1 MSRPR
6 ARLLALTAFTAASA
20 LAVAA
25 CGGTTSA
32 TNSASVSGGSGNA
45 VTIGIS
51 EPLTGQFAADGLA
64 SEQGYELWASD
75 VNANGGLL
83 GHQVKLTILN
93 DNSLPATAAKQY
105 ATLITQDKVNFVL
118 GPFSTLLTVQA
129 APVVA
134 RDGYAFPEGSGSGPS
149 VFALKDPTLFG
160 VSTPVVDQMVP
171 FAKWVA
177 ALPASQRPKSAAY
190 PMVSDPFADPPVQTA
205 ETILQNAGIKTVYTN
220 ASSPITATNLAPY
233 AKAVAALKPDMVVLG
248 SVDVPTVLAFIQTF
262 EQQAYTPKIF
272 IAASGPDQGLAFL
285 DHVGPANSNGIMVPD
300 GWSGSL
306 ANALSHVMVQDYIAK
321 FGGTA
326 SGINTDVA
334 ESYSAGEVL
343 ADAVAATGSL
353 DNSKIIAYLHSGV
366 TLQTVQ
372 GPAKFDGVGENIQ
385 SLTSSFIFQW
395 QNSQLVQVLP
405 AGAPGSAQILVTKPP
420 WNTSG

>member
-1 MSRPR
+1 
-6 ARLLALTAFTAASA
+6 
-20 LAVAA
+20 
-25 CGGTTSA
+25 
-32 TNSASVSGGSGNA
+32 
-45 VTIGIS
+45 
-51 EPLTGQFAADGLA
+51 
-64 SEQGYELWASD
+64 
-75 VNANGGLL
+75 
-83 GHQVKLTILN
+83 
-93 DNSLPATAAKQY
+93 
-105 ATLITQDKVNFVL
+105 
-118 GPFSTLLTVQA
+118 
-129 APVVA
+129 
-134 RDGYAFPEGSGSGPS
+134 
-149 VFALKDPTLFG
+149 
-160 VSTPVVDQMVP
+160 
-171 FAKWVA
+171 
-177 ALPASQRPKSAAY
+177 
-190 PMVSDPFADPPVQTA
+190 MVSDPFADPPVQTA

>member
-1 MSRPR
+1 MRRHR
-6 ARLLALTAFTAASA
+6 ARFLALTAFAAASA

-32 TNSASVSGGSGNA
+32 TNSASISGGSSNV
-45 VTIGIS
+45 VTVGIS
-51 EPLTGQFAADGLA
+51 EPLTGAFIADGLA
-64 SEQGYELWASD
+64 SEQGYQLWASD

-93 DNSLPATAAKQY
+93 DKSLPSLTAKQY
-105 ATLITQDKVNFVL
+105 NTLISTDHVNFVL
-118 GPFSTLLTVQA
+118 GPFSSLLTAAA

-134 RDGYAFPEGSGSGPS
+134 RSGYSFVEGSGGAPS
-149 VFALKDPTLFG
+149 VFDLKEPDLFG

-205 ETILQNAGIKTVYTN
+205 ETILQNAGIRTVYTN
-220 ASSPITATNLAPY
+220 ASNPITATNLAPY
-233 AKAVAALKPDMVVLG
+233 AKAVAALRPDMVVLG

-262 EQQAYTPKIF
+262 EQQNYTPKVF

-285 DHVGPANSNGIMVPD
+285 DHVGPANANGIMVPD

-334 ESYSAGEVL
+334 ESYSAGETL
-343 ADAVAATGSL
+343 AEAVAATGSL
-353 DNSKIIAYLHSGV
+353 DNAKIIAYLHSGV

-372 GPAKFDGVGENIQ
+372 GPAKFDSVGENTQ
-385 SLTSSFIFQW
+385 SVTSSFIFQW

-405 AGAPGSAQILVTKPP
+405 VGAPGSAQILVTKQP

>member
-6 ARLLALTAFTAASA
+6 ARLLALMAFTAASA

-64 SEQGYELWASD
+64 SEQGYQLWASD

-177 ALPASQRPKSAAY
+177 ALPAGQRPKSAAY

-205 ETILQNAGIKTVYTN
+205 ETILQNAGIRTVYTN
-220 ASSPITATNLAPY
+220 ASNPITATNLAPY

>member
-6 ARLLALTAFTAASA
+6 ARLLALMAFTAASA

-64 SEQGYELWASD
+64 SEQGYQLWASD

-177 ALPASQRPKSAAY
+177 ALPAGQRPKSAAY

>member
-6 ARLLALTAFTAASA
+6 ARLLALMAFTAASA

-64 SEQGYELWASD
+64 SEQGYQLWASD

-177 ALPASQRPKSAAY
+177 ALPAGQRPKSAAY

-220 ASSPITATNLAPY
+220 ASNPITATNLAPY

>member
-1 MSRPR
+1 M
-6 ARLLALTAFTAASA
+6 AFTAASA

-64 SEQGYELWASD
+64 SEQGYQLWASD

-177 ALPASQRPKSAAY
+177 ALPAGQRPKSAAY

>member
-1 MSRPR
+1 
-6 ARLLALTAFTAASA
+6 LALTAFTAASA

-32 TNSASVSGGSGNA
+32 TNSAGISGGGNA
-45 VTIGIS
+45 ITIGIS
-51 EPLTGQFAADGLA
+51 EPLTGAFATDGIA
-64 SEQGYELWASD
+64 SEQGFQLWASD
-75 VNANGGLL
+75 VNASGGLL

-93 DNSLPATAAKQY
+93 DNSLPATTAKQY
-105 ATLITQDKVNFVL
+105 NTLISTDHVNFVL
-118 GPFSTLLTVQA
+118 GPFSSLLTAAA

-134 RDGYAFPEGSGSGPS
+134 RYGYSFVEGSGGAPT
-149 VFALKDPTLFG
+149 VFGLKEHDLFG

-177 ALPASQRPKSAAY
+177 SLPASQRPKKAAY

-205 ETILQNAGIKTVYTN
+205 ETILQDAGITTVGSTT
-220 ASSPITATNLAPY
+220 PITATNLAPY
-233 AKAVAALKPDMVVLG
+233 AKAVAALRPDMVVLG

>member
-6 ARLLALTAFTAASA
+6 ARFLALTSFAAASA

-64 SEQGYELWASD
+64 SEQGYQLWASD

-177 ALPASQRPKSAAY
+177 ALPAGQRPKSAAY

-205 ETILQNAGIKTVYTN
+205 ETILQNAGIRTVYTN
-220 ASSPITATNLAPY
+220 ASNPITATNLAPY
-233 AKAVAALKPDMVVLG
+233 AKAVAALRPDMVVLG

>member
-64 SEQGYELWASD
+64 SEQGYQLWASD

-177 ALPASQRPKSAAY
+177 ALPAGQRPKSAAY

-205 ETILQNAGIKTVYTN
+205 ETILQNAGIRTVYTN
-220 ASSPITATNLAPY
+220 ASNPITATNLAPY
-233 AKAVAALKPDMVVLG
+233 AKAVAALRPDMVVLG

-262 EQQAYTPKIF
+262 EQQNYTPKVF

-334 ESYSAGEVL
+334 ESYSAGETL
-343 ADAVAATGSL
+343 AEAVAATGSL
-353 DNSKIIAYLHSGV
+353 DNAKIIAYLHSGV

-372 GPAKFDGVGENIQ
+372 GPAKFDSVGENTQ
-385 SLTSSFIFQW
+385 SVTSSFIFQW

-405 AGAPGSAQILVTKPP
+405 VGAPGSAQILVTKQP

>member
-6 ARLLALTAFTAASA
+6 ARFLALTSFAAASA

-64 SEQGYELWASD
+64 SEQGYQLWASD

-177 ALPASQRPKSAAY
+177 ALPAGQRPKSAAY